1 MQWMYPPYSMHV
13 SMQLLAIRARN
24 MESFTVVEVR
34 ACIKTTLI
42 NFMYIDIGAK
52 QCFSIK
58 LLTPEVV
65 KNFVLAFQQAYCF
78 SVSNTNRYCCVG
90 S

>member
-1 MQWMYPPYSMHV
+1 
-13 SMQLLAIRARN
+13 MQLLAIRARN

-42 NFMYIDIGAK
+42 NFIYIDIEVK
-52 QCFSIK
+52 QSFSIK

-65 KNFVLAFQQAYCF
+65 KNFFPAFQQAHCL
-78 SVSNTNRYCCVG
+78 SVSNTNR
-90 S
+90 

>member
-1 MQWMYPPYSMHV
+1 
-13 SMQLLAIRARN
+13 MQLLAIRARN
-24 MESFTVVEVR
+24 MESFTVVEIR

-42 NFMYIDIGAK
+42 NVMYIDIEAK

-65 KNFVLAFQQAYCF
+65 KKFFPAFQQAYCF
-78 SVSNTNRYCCVG
+78 SVSNTNHYCCVG

>member
-1 MQWMYPPYSMHV
+1 
-13 SMQLLAIRARN
+13 
-24 MESFTVVEVR
+24 MESFTVVEIR

-42 NFMYIDIGAK
+42 NFLYRDIEAK

-58 LLTPEVV
+58 FLTPEVV
-65 KNFVLAFQQAYCF
+65 KKFFPAFQQAYCL
-78 SVSNTNRYCCVG
+78 SVSNTN

>member
-1 MQWMYPPYSMHV
+1 MHV

-24 MESFTVVEVR
+24 MKSFTVVEVR

-42 NFMYIDIGAK
+42 IFIYIDIEAK
-52 QCFSIK
+52 QSFSIK

-65 KNFVLAFQQAYCF
+65 KNFFPAFQQAYCL
-78 SVSNTNRYCCVG
+78 SYSNTNR
-90 S
+90 

>member
-1 MQWMYPPYSMHV
+1 MYPPHGMHV

-24 MESFTVVEVR
+24 MESFTDVGVR
-34 ACIKTTLI
+34 ACIKTTVI
-42 NFMYIDIGAK
+42 NFIYIGIEAK

-65 KNFVLAFQQAYCF
+65 KKFFPAFQQAHCLSF
-78 SVSNTNRYCCVG
+78 SNTNR
-90 S
+90 